1 MNKQIKIWNIDI
13 NYKEFWEWYSEVIVI
28 LHWWWGKSD
37 SWIKSSELLSE
48 WWFRVIVPDLPWFW
62 QTEINRVFT
71 LDDYATIIENFIKN
85 LKLDNIIL
93 WWHSNWGAIS
103 IKIANNWRINI
114 SRLVLNNSAWIR
126 NDKKRS
132 LKRLIIWNIIKPFKL
147 IKNIPGWKKIRN
159 LFYRA
164 IWSHDYINAE
174 ENKYLKQT
182 YLNMINS
189 DLKEDISN
197 ISIDTLLIWWE
208 EDTYTPLSD
217 GNYMRDNIKK
227 SKIVT
232 LTWEKHWIH
241 LHSPNKLINTFF
253 DNI

>member
-1 MNKQIKIWNIDI
+1 MNKQIKIWNTNI
-13 NYKEFWEWYSEVIVI
+13 NYKEFWEWNSDTIVI

-37 SWIKSSELLSE
+37 SWLEVSKLLE
-48 WWFRVIVPDLPWFW
+48 GHDFHIVVPDLPWFW
-62 QTEINRVFT
+62 KTEINRVFS
-71 LDDYATIIENFIKN
+71 LDDYATIIENFIKE

-93 WWHSNWGAIS
+93 WGHSNWGAIS
-103 IKIANNWRINI
+103 IKIANNWKINI

-132 LKRLIIWNIIKPFKL
+132 FKRKIIWQIIKPFKL
-147 IKNIPGWKKIRN
+147 IKKIPWWKKLRN

-164 IWSHDYINAE
+164 IWSHDYLNAE
-174 ENKYLKQT
+174 NNKYLKQT
-182 YLNMINS
+182 YLNMISS
-189 DLKEDISN
+189 DLKEDIKKVN
-197 ISIDTLLIWWE
+197 IDTLLIRWV

-227 SKIVT
+227 SRIVT
-232 LTWEKHWIH
+232 LAWEKHWIH
-241 LHSPNKLINTFF
+241 LHSPKKLVDSFL